1 MTTAIASISRRGT
14 LLIPFVVGCAVLG
27 DRVVVGLS
35 TGGRGA
41 LGLVSI
47 MAPLVALATIARYGA
62 KRSLGFLARPAFVWA
77 IAPFL
82 VLTAVLP
89 VFGVMFYAFPERTLL
104 AITGSTTA
112 LSFLVIGAALS
123 SREEGSWWRWLLLAI
138 ALQLL
143 YATGQAIYLARAA
156 GWELFTPFHQ
166 WDLSM
171 QALYGALIQARGT
184 GLYFNPNEL
193 GLWAG
198 VAVILAWTML
208 PPRIRSL
215 GITLA
220 VVTLILSQ
228 SRGAV
233 VALLVALAVG
243 GVWSVARG
251 RMSRSM
257 AIRTVLSFAV
267 VALVVTVVVAAIGPS
282 RDFVTRFGALLDV
295 VTQGPRA
302 DVNLAG
308 RLDYWSAVMDLNV
321 LYPWGTWGPPEMI
334 LGTAVDSS
342 WFRAFSQGSVPY
354 VASLALLLAAPYAL
368 RDSRFGRG
376 LVLVAVVVAVA
387 GLTQTPVDY
396 PVIYLFWV
404 LLGAGLQSTVVAR
417 TPPRAILPGPRM
429 LNVIPVDP
437 NPLRGWHPGARPVE
451 SATEGPDSFSAVARP
466 AP

>member
-1 MTTAIASISRRGT
+1 MNIAIPDTSRRGT
-14 LLIPFVVGCAVLG
+14 LLIPFVIGCAVLG

-47 MAPLVALATIARYGA
+47 VAPLVALATIARYGSQ
-62 KRSLGFLARPAFVWA
+62 RSLGFLVRPAFVWA
-77 IAPFL
+77 VAPFL
-82 VLTAVLP
+82 AFTVVLP
-89 VFGVMFYAFPERTLL
+89 VFGVMFYGFPDRTLL
-104 AITGSTTA
+104 AVTGSTTA

-123 SREEGSWWRWLLLAI
+123 SREQHSWWPWLLLAI

-143 YATGQAIYLARAA
+143 YATGQAIYLARAP
-156 GWELFTPFHQ
+156 GWDLFTPFHQ

-171 QALYGALIQARGT
+171 QALYGVLIQARGT

-220 VVTLILSQ
+220 VVTLFLSQ

-233 VALLVALAVG
+233 VALLVALAAG

-251 RMSRSM
+251 RMTRSG
-257 AIRTVLSFAV
+257 ALRTVLSFAV
-267 VALVVTVVVAAIGPS
+267 AGIVVAIVVATIGPS
-282 RDFVTRFGALLDV
+282 KDFLVRFGALLDV
-295 VTQGPRA
+295 VSQGPRA
-302 DVNLAG
+302 DANLAG

-321 LYPWGTWGPPEMI
+321 LYPWGTWGPPETI

-354 VASLALLLAAPYAL
+354 VASLALLIAAPYAV

-376 LVLVAVVVAVA
+376 LVLVAVLVAVA

-417 TPPRAILPGPRM
+417 SRSRAVLPGPRP
-429 LNVIPVDP
+429 LNVIPVERDP
-437 NPLRGWHPGARPVE
+437 GRVRHPGAPPVE
-451 SATEGPDSFSAVARP
+451 STTEGPDSFTTVAQPDR
-466 AP
+466 